1 MEHKSFPSIEQFR
14 NVIRFVKDQTQWV
27 GKDETG
33 EAKFDR
39 TRPLPKIQYRGTVK
53 LHGTNAGIVITND
66 NTWFQSRSNI
76 ITLDNDN
83 AGFVRFMQDKVDTLK
98 SIFDFDRLNE
108 VQIFGEWCGKGIQKG
123 VAISEVERM
132 FVIFALKIDNEWKD
146 MEEWKHTLSFPDLR
160 IFTIT
165 SFDTFSTTIDFN
177 KPEEIQNKL
186 IELTNGVEEECPVGA
201 KFGIAGKVG
210 EGIVWTPIEPEYNSS
225 KFWFKV
231 KGSKHSSSK
240 VKILAPVDT
249 EKLENMKNFIEYA
262 VTENRLQQGIEKLR
276 ERGLDPIDKNTGEFL
291 RWVVGDVT
299 KEEIDTIVESGLDLK
314 QVNVAVSKAAREWYF
329 KTIV

>member
-1 MEHKSFPSIEQFR
+1 MEHKSLPSIEQFR

-39 TRPLPKIQYRGTVK
+39 TRPLPKIQYRGIVK